1 MGCFLACLGGPKDR
15 KRRRSP
21 KKSPPRDRRHE
32 SYKLLQQN
40 ASPLRAQPLLEQ
52 ITPQLSLEKPS
63 TEVAANSTPD
73 QEIRE
78 INEQGSFS
86 SCRKKVTF
94 DLNVK
99 TYEEAATQGDEKCIS
114 EEDEENEAREEE
126 KNPQED
132 AGKPTSQSGN
142 YPLNHRYQNCSNSD
156 DEDGGDGEEDGDG
169 EDDDEDEYGEEDE
182 DEDYDDCGIDKER
195 NPIGLQED
203 EESYES
209 FFSLPIEKE
218 LENNQEVISP
228 GPKCVSSP
236 DKQPILL
243 AKGNPRDRSHYINSV
258 LNPVEN
264 LSQWKE
270 VKVGAVPLKNT
281 NKENIN
287 LEQEKNKMVLS
298 PEPTFKTKKLE
309 GTADSNNSPCKQEV
323 SVDASLS
330 TWLVSSE
337 NSSVQRIQESN
348 SARSNWSLSREERPI
363 LGALTVEDIK
373 QSSVTSS
380 PRRSPSR
387 SPDEIPIVGTVGSY
401 WSCRS
406 QGDTSSYSSRSGSV
420 TKGIPRYQR
429 QI

>member
-63 TEVAANSTPD
+63 TEVAANSIPD

-94 DLNVK
+94 DLNIK
-99 TYEEAATQGDEKCIS
+99 TYEEAATQGN
-114 EEDEENEAREEE
+114 EN
-126 KNPQED
+126 
-132 AGKPTSQSGN
+132 
-142 YPLNHRYQNCSNSD
+142 
-156 DEDGGDGEEDGDG
+156 
-169 EDDDEDEYGEEDE
+169 
-182 DEDYDDCGIDKER
+182 
-195 NPIGLQED
+195 
-203 EESYES
+203 
-209 FFSLPIEKE
+209 
-218 LENNQEVISP
+218 P
-228 GPKCVSSP
+228 GPNCVSSP

-243 AKGNPRDRSHYINSV
+243 AKGNPRDRSHYVNSV

-406 QGDTSSYSSRSGSV
+406 QGDTSSYSSRSGSGKFGEV
-420 TKGIPRYQR
+420 SSVC
-429 QI
+429 